1 MATAWLWDV
10 TATANSSGNA
20 TADVDFYEFDATRH
34 VDAVASGASFAAG
47 VNAILADGSATFYVD
62 GASYYILIQ
71 QQSDSSRPK
80 TTWGTGGTYE
90 LYQWGPN
97 APSTSTV
104 NLYACLLVESAA
116 GRIVLGGGCRARIP
130 VHADCAGQI
139 VFPAGSVTVT
149 SLKLLRPQTSGRIT
163 LAGSLTAT
171 VTGGRLT
178 VREIIDDYLFLCGI
192 NKTCGN
198 PGTVMLNRALAD
210 LNALL
215 QALHLDSERFRH
227 AFVIRQ
233 TTVFTNDASW
243 EFTYDLSSFDANGDG
258 LADEDVEVW
267 DALDATIFTIS
278 QGQNIRAIL
287 LANLNAYNNITT
299 AVARFGGTY
308 VITQGDDGTQATPI
322 ASGDLIVKFV
332 GVDTSIEVEIT
343 SAHSPGLVRGILLP
357 RTFQRIVG
365 DVEFSSTAGAYANRS
380 LRPLRTYQEFKN
392 VASFYDATVPVFYF
406 VDDTRR
412 TATAAT
418 NEAAELEG
426 ETPPKF
432 YPEATQPESVQARLY
447 IRPAVDVDDATVSW
461 AMLVEPETYTVSDYK
476 ERTVLPVPHQ
486 YIEALILP
494 LLRER
499 CIGNPFFIAKEQ
511 APHITEKAQ
520 KAAES
525 WGLSTVKPGEPAPH
539 AQEAAA

>member
-80 TTWGTGGTYE
+80 TTWGAGGTYE

-97 APSTSTV
+97 SPSTSTTD
-104 NLYACLLVESAA
+104 LYACLLAESAA

-130 VHADCAGQI
+130 VHADCSGRI

-149 SLKLLRPQTSGRIT
+149 SLKLLRPQTSGKIA

-192 NKTCGN
+192 NKPCGN

-233 TTVFTNDASW
+233 TTAFTNDASW
-243 EFTYDLSSFDANGDG
+243 EFTYDLSAFDANGDG
-258 LADEDVEVW
+258 LADEDVN
-267 DALDATIFTIS
+267 ALDALTATLFTINA
-278 QGQNIRAIL
+278 GDNISAVL
-287 LANLNAYNNITT
+287 PGNLDNFNGITT
-299 AVARFGGTY
+299 SVCRFAGTY
-308 VITQGDDGTQATPI
+308 IITQGNDGQTVPV
-322 ASGDLIVKFV
+322 SGGLLIDKFV
-332 GVDTSIEVEIT
+332 GQSTGTEVEIT
-343 SAHSPGLVRGILLP
+343 SALRPGLTRGILLP

-432 YPEATQPESVQARLY
+432 YPEATRPESVQARLY
-447 IRPAVDVDDATVSW
+447 IRPAVDVEDATVSW

-494 LLRER
+494 ILRER

-520 KAAES
+520 KAAQS